1 MMYWYGHDMGGGWGY
16 AAMAVGAV
24 LFLALLAV
32 GLVMLVRFAS
42 GDQASR
48 YPSQPESLSAQQ
60 VLGMRFARGEIDEK
74 EYREKLAILR
84 DHSAV

>member
-24 LFLALLAV
+24 LFVALLAV
-32 GLVMLVRFAS
+32 GLVMLVRLVG
-42 GDQASR
+42 GDQPSR
-48 YPSQPESLSAQQ
+48 YAPPSESFSAQQ